1 MAKFKHPE
9 IKDDE
14 INIGNLEINCVEKE
28 DFDLVKKQTGL
39 KTIRIANKTY
49 DESGKEIRQM
59 QGICDIYGPF
69 TLFIKK
75 SEFKEIK
82 QKDKTID
89 RRVIL
94 LKKIIN
100 RDTVI
105 T

>member
-1 MAKFKHPE
+1 MDKFKHPE

-14 INIGNLEINCVEKE
+14 INVGNIEINCIEKE
-28 DFDLVKKQTGL
+28 DFNLVKKQTGL
-39 KTIRIANKTY
+39 KTIRIADKTY

-59 QGICDIYGPF
+59 QGICDIFGPF

-82 QKDKTID
+82 QKNKTIT
-89 RRVIL
+89 RRSIL

-100 RDTVI
+100 RDTI
-105 T
+105 LT